1 MMLIFLVLVTCAS
14 LFGSASCFRPPRL
27 LSRRALARESLI
39 FSTVTS
45 EDKPV
50 SFFSKKQFEELGYS
64 KQLIE
69 VTRSLGIDVPSKI
82 QAISAYGVSTGKP
95 CIIADQTGSGKTL
108 GYLLPTIRG
117 RGGEHAGQAAAA
129 AG

>member
-1 MMLIFLVLVTCAS
+1 VQEGVV
-14 LFGSASCFRPPRL
+14 SATNS
-27 LSRRALARESLI
+27 I
-39 FSTVTS
+39 

-108 GYLLPTIRG
+108 GYLLPSIQRMLDQRKVRAVSQVSPYLVILTPTT
-117 RGGEHAGQAAAA
+117 ELAT
-129 AG
+129 

>member
-1 MMLIFLVLVTCAS
+1 MQAGVV
-14 LFGSASCFRPPRL
+14 SA
-27 LSRRALARESLI
+27 
-39 FSTVTS
+39 TS
-45 EDKPV
+45 PMEGKPV

-64 KQLIE
+64 KQLVE

-108 GYLLPTIRG
+108 GYLLPLIQRMLDQRKVRT
-117 RGGEHAGQAAAA
+117 APQASPYLVVLTPTTELAT
-129 AG
+129 